1 MIRVPENKNSSPIYR
16 GNISPSNKFNYHVGE
31 NTRKN
36 DESYRYGSPKNA
48 YMNTQIKK

>member
-16 GNISPSNKFNYHVGE
+16 GNISPSSKFSYNAGE